1 MVINVG
7 KETRYLPT
15 IGMNAKKTKEIRPI
29 QMNAYPEADKYLLI
43 TLILIKRQKTY
54 FLVK

>member
-15 IGMNAKKTKEIRPI
+15 IGMNAKETKEIRPI
-29 QMNAYPEADKYLLI
+29 QMNAYQKADKYKL
-43 TLILIKRQKTY
+43 KT
-54 FLVK
+54 